1 MPAATTVRDPGPGHQ
16 RHAAHLQAGA
26 DVDGDAD
33 DEDEDQGPRHGQDD
47 QGGGGHVSPGL
58 LAGGDTG
65 PDVIY

>member
-33 DEDEDQGPRHGQDD
+33 DEDEDQGPRHGQND
-47 QGGGGHVSPGL
+47 
-58 LAGGDTG
+58 
-65 PDVIY
+65 